1 MFSGRHRQP
10 QPDGHHGGV
19 ATETERSSR
28 RGFPE
33 PAFPLIGRTDE
44 LSRIE
49 ELIAGDGVRLV
60 TLTGPGGVG
69 KTFLAQHAAAALEPL
84 LPDGIVF
91 VSLGSLESAAEVL
104 PAVARSIGLRE
115 AGARTLEA
123 QLIAALAD
131 RSTLIVLDNFE
142 HVADAAT
149 SISELLAACRHVRVL
164 TTSRSSLRIG
174 GEHEVPLPPLA
185 LDEAVE
191 LLVERA
197 RAVAPAFELSRE
209 NECAVSELCR
219 RLDCLPLAIELAAA
233 RAKLLSPEEIL
244 VRAADPLAFL
254 TTGRRDAPERQ
265 RTLRATI
272 DWSYALL
279 DEPERAAFRGLAL
292 FARGCTLEAAARVVD
307 ADVDTLDSLVDK
319 SLVRR
324 TEAAGTTRLGLLET
338 IREFARDELVAKG
351 EWTERAERHASYFLA
366 LAQTLEPE
374 LSSPRALTILERID
388 VEYDNLLAALARLLD
403 EHDARA
409 VELAAASWRLW
420 YLRGRI
426 SEGRRWLGRVL
437 EAPIAASGAA
447 RARAA
452 VGAATL
458 ALHQA
463 DYEAAASLAADALAS
478 ARDGGHD
485 AIACAAV
492 RTLALV
498 ARDQGEHATAR
509 SLARQ
514 AVDEAAA
521 IGDDYQRALALSCL
535 ARVEFFAGANRAS
548 LRLHADAEQLFEE
561 HGNPGELAAERLFL
575 GFCRIAEVDYDGAA
589 PLLEEALENATRLDD
604 RWQTA
609 LALGGLLRV
618 AAARGDVA
626 QAVEHAV
633 DALAIC
639 TAIDERFLAAM
650 CIVGL
655 ADALQPGVRTAR
667 LLGGA
672 DALRMGVGAKWPMLL
687 AKEYRRAIEAAR
699 EALAPDVFAVAFAEG
714 RALTLGGAVQEVEAS
729 RTSSAPDLTA
739 REVEVLRLVARGLT
753 NQQVATELVVSERT
767 VHAHLRSMYKKL
779 DIGSRSAATRYA
791 LEHGLA

>member
-1 MFSGRHRQP
+1 
-10 QPDGHHGGV
+10 V
-19 ATETERSSR
+19 ASR

-33 PAFPLIGRTDE
+33 PALPLVGRTDE
-44 LSRIE
+44 LARIE

-84 LPDGIVF
+84 LPDGVVF
-91 VSLGSLESAAEVL
+91 VALGSLESAAEVL

-115 AGARTLEA
+115 SGARTLEA
-123 QLIAALAD
+123 QLIATLAD
-131 RSTLIVLDNFE
+131 HSTLLVLDNFE
-142 HVADAAT
+142 HVTVAA
-149 SISELLAACRHVRVL
+149 SAVSALLAACPRVRVL
-164 TTSRSSLRIG
+164 TTSRSSLRIA
-174 GEHEVPLPPLA
+174 GEHDVPVPPLA

-197 RAVAPAFELSRE
+197 RAVAPGFELSHE
-209 NECAVSELCR
+209 NEESVIELCR

-233 RAKLLSPEEIL
+233 RAKLLSPAEIL
-244 VRAADPLAFL
+244 ERAASPLAFL
-254 TTGRRDAPERQ
+254 TSGRRDAPERQ

-279 DEPERAAFRGLAL
+279 DERERAAFRGLAV
-292 FARGCTLEAAARVVD
+292 FARGCTLDAASLVAG
-307 ADVDTLDSLVDK
+307 AEVDTLDSLVDK

-324 TEAAGTTRLGLLET
+324 SAPAGATRVDLLET
-338 IREFARDELVAKG
+338 IREFAHDALVDNG
-351 EWTERAERHASYFLA
+351 EWEERTDLHASYFLA
-366 LAQTLEPE
+366 LARTLEPE
-374 LSSPRALTILERID
+374 LSSPRALAILERID
-388 VEYDNLLAALARLLD
+388 AEYDNLLVALARLL
-403 EHDARA
+403 EAGDARA
-409 VELAAASWRLW
+409 VELAATSWRLW

-437 EAPIAASGAA
+437 DAPIGAAGAA

-463 DYEAAASLAADALAS
+463 DYEVAASLAADALAF
-478 ARDGGHD
+478 AREGGHD

-514 AVDEAAA
+514 AVDEAQA

-548 LRLHADAEQLFEE
+548 LRLHAEAEQLFEE
-561 HGNPGELAAERLFL
+561 HGNPAELAAERLFL
-575 GFCRIAEVDYDGAA
+575 GFCRIAESDFDGAG
-589 PLLEEALENATRLDD
+589 PLLEEALENASRLDD

-626 QAVEHAV
+626 QAIDHAS

-699 EALAPDVFAVAFAEG
+699 ESLAPDAFAVAFTEG
-714 RALTLGGAVQEVEAS
+714 RALTLPAALAEVEGS
-729 RTSSAPDLTA
+729 RTPSRPDLTA

-753 NQQVATELVVSERT
+753 NQQVAAELVVSERT

-779 DIGSRSAATRYA
+779 AIGSRSAATRYA
-791 LEHGLA
+791 LEHGLD

>member
-1 MFSGRHRQP
+1 
-10 QPDGHHGGV
+10 
-19 ATETERSSR
+19 
-28 RGFPE
+28 
-33 PAFPLIGRTDE
+33 
-44 LSRIE
+44 
-49 ELIAGDGVRLV
+49 
-60 TLTGPGGVG
+60 
-69 KTFLAQHAAAALEPL
+69 
-84 LPDGIVF
+84 
-91 VSLGSLESAAEVL
+91 
-104 PAVARSIGLRE
+104 
-115 AGARTLEA
+115 
-123 QLIAALAD
+123 
-131 RSTLIVLDNFE
+131 
-142 HVADAAT
+142 
-149 SISELLAACRHVRVL
+149 
-164 TTSRSSLRIG
+164 
-174 GEHEVPLPPLA
+174 
-185 LDEAVE
+185 
-191 LLVERA
+191 
-197 RAVAPAFELSRE
+197 
-209 NECAVSELCR
+209 
-219 RLDCLPLAIELAAA
+219 
-233 RAKLLSPEEIL
+233 
-244 VRAADPLAFL
+244 
-254 TTGRRDAPERQ
+254 
-265 RTLRATI
+265 LRATI

-279 DEPERAAFRGLAL
+279 DERERAAFRGLAV
-292 FARGCTLEAAARVVD
+292 FARGCTLDAATLVAG

-324 TEAAGTTRLGLLET
+324 SVAAGATRVSLLET
-338 IREFARDELVAKG
+338 IREFAHDALVDNEDWDERTDL
-351 EWTERAERHASYFLA
+351 HASYFLA
-366 LAQTLEPE
+366 LARTLEPE
-374 LSSPRALTILERID
+374 LSSPRALAILERID
-388 VEYDNLLAALARLLD
+388 AEYDNLLVALARLLEALD
-403 EHDARA
+403 VRA

-437 EAPIAASGAA
+437 DAPIRAPGAV

-463 DYEAAASLAADALAS
+463 DYEIAASLAADALAF
-478 ARDGGHD
+478 AREGGHD

-514 AVDEAAA
+514 AVDEAKA

-548 LRLHADAEQLFEE
+548 LRLHAEAEQLFEQ

-575 GFCRIAEVDYDGAA
+575 GFCRIAESDFEGAA
-589 PLLEEALENATRLDD
+589 PLLDEALENAARLDD

-626 QAVEHAV
+626 QAIDHAA

-699 EALAPDVFAVAFAEG
+699 ESLAPDAFAVAFTEG
-714 RALTLGGAVQEVEAS
+714 RALTLQGALGEVEGSRRAS
-729 RTSSAPDLTA
+729 KPDLTA
-739 REVEVLRLVARGLT
+739 REVDVLRLVARGLT
-753 NQQVATELVVSERT
+753 NQQVAAELVVSERT

-779 DIGSRSAATRYA
+779 AIGSRSAATRYA
-791 LEHGLA
+791 LEHGLN

>member
-1 MFSGRHRQP
+1 MRTETP
-10 QPDGHHGGV
+10 GGV
-19 ATETERSSR
+19 PRPTLPLVGRVAER
-28 RGFPE
+28 
-33 PAFPLIGRTDE
+33 A
-44 LSRIE
+44 RIE
-49 ELIAGDGVRLV
+49 ELLAGEGVRLV

-69 KTFLAQHAAAALEPL
+69 KTFLAQHVAAALEPL

-91 VSLGSLESAAEVL
+91 VALGSLDSPAEVL

-115 AGARTLEA
+115 SGARTLEA
-123 QLIAALAD
+123 QLSATLAD
-131 RSTLIVLDNFE
+131 RSTLLVLDNFE
-142 HVADAAT
+142 HVADAA
-149 SISELLAACRHVRVL
+149 SSVSALLATCPRVRVL
-164 TTSRSSLRIG
+164 TTSRSSLRIA
-174 GEHEVPLPPLA
+174 GEHDVPVPPLA

-197 RAVAPAFELSRE
+197 RAVAPRFELSGE
-209 NECAVSELCR
+209 NLESVTELCR

-233 RAKLLSPEEIL
+233 RAKLLSPAEIL
-244 VRAADPLAFL
+244 ERAASPLAYL
-254 TTGRRDAPERQ
+254 TSGRRDAPERQ

-279 DEPERAAFRGLAL
+279 DERERAAFRGLAV
-292 FARGCTLEAAARVVD
+292 FARGCTLDAATLVAG

-324 TEAAGTTRLGLLET
+324 SVAAGATRVSLLET
-338 IREFARDELVAKG
+338 IREFAHDALVDNEDWDERTDL
-351 EWTERAERHASYFLA
+351 HASYFLA
-366 LAQTLEPE
+366 LARTLEPE
-374 LSSPRALTILERID
+374 LSSPRALAILERID
-388 VEYDNLLAALARLLD
+388 AEYDNLLVALARLLEARD
-403 EHDARA
+403 VRA

-437 EAPIAASGAA
+437 DAPIRAPGAV

-463 DYEAAASLAADALAS
+463 DYEIAASLAADALAF
-478 ARDGGHD
+478 AREGGHD

-514 AVDEAAA
+514 AVDEAKA

-548 LRLHADAEQLFEE
+548 LRLHAEAEQLFEE

-575 GFCRIAEVDYDGAA
+575 GFCRIAESDFDGAG

-618 AAARGDVA
+618 SAARGDVG
-626 QAVEHAV
+626 QAIDHAS

-699 EALAPDVFAVAFAEG
+699 ESLAPDAFAVAFTEG
-714 RALTLGGAVQEVEAS
+714 RALTLPAALSEVEGS
-729 RTSSAPDLTA
+729 RMSSRPDLTA

-753 NQQVATELVVSERT
+753 NQQVAAELVVSERT

-779 DIGSRSAATRYA
+779 AIGSRSAATRYA
-791 LEHGLA
+791 LEHGLN

>member
-1 MFSGRHRQP
+1 MGF
-10 QPDGHHGGV
+10 V
-19 ATETERSSR
+19 AGR

-33 PAFPLIGRTDE
+33 PALPLVGRTDE

-69 KTFLAQHAAAALEPL
+69 KTFLAQHVAAALEPL

-91 VSLGSLESAAEVL
+91 VALGSLESAAEVL

-115 AGARTLEA
+115 SGARTLEA
-123 QLIAALAD
+123 QLEATLAD
-131 RSTLIVLDNFE
+131 RSTLLLLDNFE
-142 HVADAAT
+142 HVAVAA
-149 SISELLAACRHVRVL
+149 SAVSALLAACPRVRVL
-164 TTSRSSLRIG
+164 TTSRSSLRIA
-174 GEHEVPLPPLA
+174 GEHEVPVPPLA

-197 RAVAPAFELSRE
+197 RAVAPRFELSGE
-209 NECAVSELCR
+209 NLESVTELCR

-233 RAKLLSPEEIL
+233 RAKLLSPAEIL
-244 VRAADPLAFL
+244 ERAASPLAFL
-254 TTGRRDAPERQ
+254 TSGRRDAPERQ

-279 DEPERAAFRGLAL
+279 DERERAAFRGLAV
-292 FARGCTLEAAARVVD
+292 FARGCTLDAATLVAG

-324 TEAAGTTRLGLLET
+324 SVAAGATRVSLLET
-338 IREFARDELVAKG
+338 IREFAHDALVDNEDWDERTDL
-351 EWTERAERHASYFLA
+351 HASYFLA
-366 LAQTLEPE
+366 LARTLEPE
-374 LSSPRALTILERID
+374 LSSPRALAILERID
-388 VEYDNLLAALARLLD
+388 AEYDNLLVALARLLD
-403 EHDARA
+403 ALDVRA

-437 EAPIAASGAA
+437 DAPIRAPGAV

-463 DYEAAASLAADALAS
+463 DYEIAASLAADALAF
-478 ARDGGHD
+478 AREGGHD

-514 AVDEAAA
+514 AVDEAKA

-548 LRLHADAEQLFEE
+548 LRLHAEAEQLFEQ

-575 GFCRIAEVDYDGAA
+575 GFCRIAESDFEGAA
-589 PLLEEALENATRLDD
+589 PLLDEALENAARLDD

-626 QAVEHAV
+626 QAIEHAA

-699 EALAPDVFAVAFAEG
+699 ESLAPDAFAVAFTEG
-714 RALTLGGAVQEVEAS
+714 RALTLQGALGEVEGSRRAS
-729 RTSSAPDLTA
+729 KPDLTA
-739 REVEVLRLVARGLT
+739 REVDVLRLVARGLT
-753 NQQVATELVVSERT
+753 NQQVAAELVVSERT

-779 DIGSRSAATRYA
+779 AIGSRSAATRYA
-791 LEHGLA
+791 LEHGLN

>member
-1 MFSGRHRQP
+1 MGF
-10 QPDGHHGGV
+10 V
-19 ATETERSSR
+19 AGR

-33 PAFPLIGRTDE
+33 PALPLVGRTDE

-91 VSLGSLESAAEVL
+91 VALGSLESAAEVL

-115 AGARTLEA
+115 SGARTLEA
-123 QLIAALAD
+123 QLEATLAD
-131 RSTLIVLDNFE
+131 RSTLLVLDNFE
-142 HVADAAT
+142 HVAVAA
-149 SISELLAACRHVRVL
+149 SAVSALLAACPRVRVL
-164 TTSRSSLRIG
+164 TTSRSSLRIA
-174 GEHEVPLPPLA
+174 GEHEVPVPPLA

-197 RAVAPAFELSRE
+197 RAVAPRFELSGE
-209 NECAVSELCR
+209 NLESVTELCR

-233 RAKLLSPEEIL
+233 RAKLLSPAEIL
-244 VRAADPLAFL
+244 ERAASPLAFL
-254 TTGRRDAPERQ
+254 TSGRRDAPERQ

-279 DEPERAAFRGLAL
+279 DERERAAFRGLAV
-292 FARGCTLEAAARVVD
+292 FARGCTLDAATLVAG

-324 TEAAGTTRLGLLET
+324 SVAAGATRVSLLET
-338 IREFARDELVAKG
+338 IREFAHDALVDNEDWDERTDL
-351 EWTERAERHASYFLA
+351 HASYFLA
-366 LAQTLEPE
+366 LARTLEPE
-374 LSSPRALTILERID
+374 LSSPRALAILERID
-388 VEYDNLLAALARLLD
+388 AEYDNLLVALARLLEALD
-403 EHDARA
+403 VRA

-437 EAPIAASGAA
+437 DAPIRAPGAV

-463 DYEAAASLAADALAS
+463 DYEIAASLAADALAF
-478 ARDGGHD
+478 AREGGHD

-514 AVDEAAA
+514 AVDEAKA

-548 LRLHADAEQLFEE
+548 LRLHAEAEQLFEQ

-575 GFCRIAEVDYDGAA
+575 GFCRIAESDFEGAA
-589 PLLEEALENATRLDD
+589 PLLDEALENAARLDD

-626 QAVEHAV
+626 QAIEHAA

-699 EALAPDVFAVAFAEG
+699 ESLAPDAFAVAFTEG
-714 RALTLGGAVQEVEAS
+714 RALTLQGALGEVEGSRRAS
-729 RTSSAPDLTA
+729 KPDLTA
-739 REVEVLRLVARGLT
+739 REVDVLRLVARGLT
-753 NQQVATELVVSERT
+753 NQQVAAELVVSERT

-779 DIGSRSAATRYA
+779 AIGSRSAATRYA
-791 LEHGLA
+791 LEHGLN

>member
-1 MFSGRHRQP
+1 M
-10 QPDGHHGGV
+10 
-19 ATETERSSR
+19 ATGAERAR
-28 RGFPE
+28 RGGYPE
-33 PAFPLIGRTDE
+33 PAHPLVGRADE
-44 LSRIE
+44 LARIE
-49 ELIAGDGVRLV
+49 ELIAGEGVRLV

-69 KTFLAQHAAAALEPL
+69 KTFLAQHAASALEPL

-91 VSLGSLESAAEVL
+91 VSLGPLESPAEVL

-115 AGARTLEA
+115 SGARTLDA
-123 QLIAALAD
+123 QLIAALVD
-131 RSTLIVLDNFE
+131 RSTLLVLDNFE
-142 HVADAAT
+142 HVAAAAA
-149 SISELLAACRHVRVL
+149 SISELLGACRRVRVL
-164 TTSRSSLRIG
+164 TTSRSSLRIA
-174 GEHEVPLPPLA
+174 GEHEVPVPPLE
-185 LDEAVE
+185 LDEAIE

-197 RAVAPAFELSRE
+197 RAVAPAFELSPE
-209 NECAVSELCR
+209 NESAVSELCR

-233 RAKLLSPEEIL
+233 RAKLLSPAEIL
-244 VRAADPLAFL
+244 LRAADPLAFL

-279 DEPERAAFRGLAL
+279 GERERAAFRGLAV
-292 FARGCTLEAAARVVD
+292 FARGCTLEAASCVVD

-324 TEAAGTTRLGLLET
+324 MDSGGTTRVGLLET
-338 IREFARDELVAKG
+338 IGEFAHDELVETG
-351 EWTERAERHASYFLA
+351 EWAERAERHASFFLA

-388 VEYDNLLAALARLLD
+388 VEYDNLLAALTRLLD
-403 EHDARA
+403 AKDVRA

-420 YLRGRI
+420 YLGGRI

-437 EAPIAASGAA
+437 DAPIGTAGAA
-447 RARAA
+447 RARAT

-463 DYEAAASLAADALAS
+463 DYEAAASLAADALAF
-478 ARDGGHD
+478 AREGGHD
-485 AIACAAV
+485 AIACSAV

-514 AVDEAAA
+514 AVDEARA

-548 LRLHADAEQLFEE
+548 LRLHAEAEQLFEK

-575 GFCRIAEVDYDGAA
+575 GFCRIADADFDDAS

-618 AAARGDVA
+618 AAAQGDVA
-626 QAVEHAV
+626 QAVEHAA

-667 LLGGA
+667 LLGAA

-699 EALAPDVFAVAFAEG
+699 ESLAPDAFAVAFTEG
-714 RALTLGGAVQEVEAS
+714 RALTLAGAVQEVEES

-753 NQQVATELVVSERT
+753 NQQVAAELVVSERT

-779 DIGSRSAATRYA
+779 GIGSRSAATRYA

>member
-1 MFSGRHRQP
+1 
-10 QPDGHHGGV
+10 V
-19 ATETERSSR
+19 AGR

-33 PAFPLIGRTDE
+33 PALPLVGRTDE

-49 ELIAGDGVRLV
+49 ELIAEDGARLV

-91 VSLGSLESAAEVL
+91 VALGSLDSPAEVL

-115 AGARTLEA
+115 SGARTLEA
-123 QLIAALAD
+123 QLSATLAD
-131 RSTLIVLDNFE
+131 RSTLLVLDNFE
-142 HVADAAT
+142 HVADAA
-149 SISELLAACRHVRVL
+149 SSVSALLAACPRVRVL
-164 TTSRSSLRIG
+164 TTSRSSLRIA
-174 GEHEVPLPPLA
+174 GEHDVPVPPLA

-197 RAVAPAFELSRE
+197 HAVAPSFELSRE
-209 NECAVSELCR
+209 NEESVIELCR

-233 RAKLLSPEEIL
+233 RAKLLSPAEIL
-244 VRAADPLAFL
+244 ERAASPLAFL
-254 TTGRRDAPERQ
+254 TSGRRDAPERQ

-279 DEPERAAFRGLAL
+279 DESERAAFRGLAV
-292 FARGCTLEAAARVVD
+292 FARGCTLEAASHVAG
-307 ADVDTLDSLVDK
+307 AHVDTLDSLVDK

-324 TEAAGTTRLGLLET
+324 SAFAGTTRVGLLET
-338 IREFARDELVAKG
+338 IREFAHDALVDNG
-351 EWTERAERHASYFLA
+351 EWEERTDLHASYFLA
-366 LAQTLEPE
+366 LARTLEPE
-374 LSSPRALTILERID
+374 LSSPRALAILERID
-388 VEYDNLLAALARLLD
+388 AEYDNLLVALARLLEAGD
-403 EHDARA
+403 VRA

-437 EAPIAASGAA
+437 EAPIAAAGAV

-463 DYEAAASLAADALAS
+463 DYEVAASLAADALAF
-478 ARDGGHD
+478 AREGGHD

-514 AVDEAAA
+514 AVDEAKA

-548 LRLHADAEQLFEE
+548 LRLHAEAEQLFEE

-575 GFCRIAEVDYDGAA
+575 GFCRIAESDFDGAG

-618 AAARGDVA
+618 SAARGDVG
-626 QAVEHAV
+626 QAIDHAS

-699 EALAPDVFAVAFAEG
+699 ESLAPDAFAVAFTEG
-714 RALTLGGAVQEVEAS
+714 RALTLPAALSEVEGS
-729 RTSSAPDLTA
+729 RMSSRPDLTA

-753 NQQVATELVVSERT
+753 NQQVAAELVVSERT

-779 DIGSRSAATRYA
+779 AIGSRSAATRYA
-791 LEHGLA
+791 LEHGLN

>member
-1 MFSGRHRQP
+1 
-10 QPDGHHGGV
+10 V
-19 ATETERSSR
+19 SSP

-33 PAFPLIGRTDE
+33 PALALVGRADE

-49 ELIAGDGVRLV
+49 ELIAGEGVRLV

-91 VSLGSLESAAEVL
+91 VALGSLESAAEVL

-115 AGARTLEA
+115 SGARTLEA
-123 QLIAALAD
+123 QLVATLAD
-131 RSTLIVLDNFE
+131 RSTLLVLDNFE
-142 HVADAAT
+142 HVAVAA
-149 SISELLAACRHVRVL
+149 SAVSDLLAACPRVRVL
-164 TTSRSSLRIG
+164 TTSRSSLRIA
-174 GEHEVPLPPLA
+174 GEHEVPVPPLA

-197 RAVAPAFELSRE
+197 RAVAPSFELSGE
-209 NECAVSELCR
+209 NEESVTELCR

-233 RAKLLSPEEIL
+233 RAKLLSPAEIL
-244 VRAADPLAFL
+244 ERAASPLAFL
-254 TTGRRDAPERQ
+254 TSGRRDAPERQ

-279 DEPERAAFRGLAL
+279 DARERAAFRGLAV
-292 FARGCTLEAAARVVD
+292 FARGCTLAAATLVAG

-324 TEAAGTTRLGLLET
+324 SVAAGSTRVSLLET
-338 IREFARDELVAKG
+338 IREFAHDALVENGDWDERTDL
-351 EWTERAERHASYFLA
+351 HASYFLE
-366 LAQTLEPE
+366 LARTLEPE
-374 LSSPRALTILERID
+374 LSSPRALAILERID
-388 VEYDNLLAALARLLD
+388 AEYDNLLVALARLLEARD
-403 EHDARA
+403 VRA

-437 EAPIAASGAA
+437 DAPIGAPGSV

-463 DYEAAASLAADALAS
+463 DYEIAASLAADALAF
-478 ARDGGHD
+478 AREGGHD

-514 AVDEAAA
+514 AVDEAKA

-548 LRLHADAEQLFEE
+548 LRLHAEAEQLFEQ

-575 GFCRIAEVDYDGAA
+575 GFCRIAESDFDGAA
-589 PLLEEALENATRLDD
+589 PLFEEALENAARLDD

-626 QAVEHAV
+626 RAIDHAA

-699 EALAPDVFAVAFAEG
+699 ESLAPDAFAVAFTEG
-714 RALTLGGAVQEVEAS
+714 RALTLHAALGEVEAS
-729 RTSSAPDLTA
+729 RRASKPDLTA

-753 NQQVATELVVSERT
+753 NQQVAAELVVSERT

-779 DIGSRSAATRYA
+779 AIGSRSAATRYA
-791 LEHGLA
+791 LEHGLN

>member
-1 MFSGRHRQP
+1 MRF
-10 QPDGHHGGV
+10 V
-19 ATETERSSR
+19 AGR

-33 PAFPLIGRTDE
+33 PALPLVGRADE

-69 KTFLAQHAAAALEPL
+69 KTFLAQHVAAALEPL

-91 VSLGSLESAAEVL
+91 VALGSLESAAEVL

-115 AGARTLEA
+115 SGARTLEA
-123 QLIAALAD
+123 QLEATLAD
-131 RSTLIVLDNFE
+131 RSTLLVLDNFE
-142 HVADAAT
+142 HVAVAA
-149 SISELLAACRHVRVL
+149 SAVSALLAACPRVRVL
-164 TTSRSSLRIG
+164 TTSRSSLRIA
-174 GEHEVPLPPLA
+174 GEHEVPVPPLA

-197 RAVAPAFELSRE
+197 RAVAPRFELSGE
-209 NECAVSELCR
+209 NLESVTELCR

-233 RAKLLSPEEIL
+233 RAKLLSPAEIL
-244 VRAADPLAFL
+244 ERAASPLAFL
-254 TTGRRDAPERQ
+254 TSGRRDAPERQ

-279 DEPERAAFRGLAL
+279 DERERAAFRGLAV
-292 FARGCTLEAAARVVD
+292 FARGCTLDAATLVAG

-324 TEAAGTTRLGLLET
+324 SVAAGATRVSLLET
-338 IREFARDELVAKG
+338 IREFAHDALVDNEDWDERTDL
-351 EWTERAERHASYFLA
+351 HASYFLA
-366 LAQTLEPE
+366 LARTLEPE
-374 LSSPRALTILERID
+374 LSSPRALGILERID
-388 VEYDNLLAALARLLD
+388 AEYDNLLVALARLLEARD
-403 EHDARA
+403 VRA

-426 SEGRRWLGRVL
+426 SDGRRWLGRVL
-437 EAPIAASGAA
+437 DAPIGAPGA
-447 RARAA
+447 VRARAA

-463 DYEAAASLAADALAS
+463 DYEIAASLAADALAF
-478 ARDGGHD
+478 AREGGHD

-514 AVDEAAA
+514 AVDEAKA

-548 LRLHADAEQLFEE
+548 LRLHAEAEQLFEQ

-575 GFCRIAEVDYDGAA
+575 GFCRIAESDFEGAA
-589 PLLEEALENATRLDD
+589 PLFDEALENAARLDD

-626 QAVEHAV
+626 QAIEHAA

-699 EALAPDVFAVAFAEG
+699 ESLAPDAFAVAFTEG
-714 RALTLGGAVQEVEAS
+714 RALTLQGALGEVEGSRRAS
-729 RTSSAPDLTA
+729 KPDLTA
-739 REVEVLRLVARGLT
+739 REVDVLRLVARGLT
-753 NQQVATELVVSERT
+753 NQQVAAELVVSERT

-779 DIGSRSAATRYA
+779 AIGSRSAATRYA
-791 LEHGLA
+791 LEHGLN

>member
-1 MFSGRHRQP
+1 
-10 QPDGHHGGV
+10 V
-19 ATETERSSR
+19 ASR

-33 PAFPLIGRTDE
+33 PALPLVGRTDE

-49 ELIAGDGVRLV
+49 ELIAGDGARLV

-91 VSLGSLESAAEVL
+91 VALGSLDSPADVL

-115 AGARTLEA
+115 SGARTLEA
-123 QLIAALAD
+123 QLGAALAD
-131 RSTLIVLDNFE
+131 RDTLLVLDNFE
-142 HVADAAT
+142 HVTDAAA
-149 SISELLAACRHVRVL
+149 SISALLAACPRLRVL
-164 TTSRSSLRIG
+164 ATSRSSLRIA
-174 GEHEVPLPPLA
+174 GEHEVPVPPLA
-185 LDEAVE
+185 LDESVE

-197 RAVAPAFELSRE
+197 RAVAPGFELSGE
-209 NECAVSELCR
+209 NEAAVIELCR
-219 RLDCLPLAIELAAA
+219 RLDGLPLAIELAAA
-233 RAKLLSPEEIL
+233 RARLLSPAEIL
-244 VRAADPLAFL
+244 ERAASPLAFL
-254 TTGRRDAPERQ
+254 TSGRRDAPERQ

-279 DEPERAAFRGLAL
+279 DERERSAFRGLAV
-292 FARGCTLEAAARVVD
+292 FARGCTLEAAARVAD

-319 SLVRR
+319 SLLRR
-324 TEAAGTTRLGLLET
+324 SAAAGTTRVILLET
-338 IREFARDELVAKG
+338 IREFAQDELVETG
-351 EWTERAERHASYFLA
+351 EWRERTDLHASYFLA

-374 LSSPRALTILERID
+374 LSSPRAFGALERID
-388 VEYDNLLAALARLLD
+388 AEYDNLLAALARLLD
-403 EHDARA
+403 LRDARA

-437 EAPIAASGAA
+437 DAPIGAAGSA

-463 DYEAAASLAADALAS
+463 DYEVAASLAADALAF
-478 ARDGGHD
+478 AREGGYD

-514 AVDEAAA
+514 AVDEAKA
-521 IGDDYQRALALSCL
+521 IGDDYQLALALSCL

-548 LRLHADAEQLFEE
+548 SRLHAEAERLFER

-575 GFCRIAEVDYDGAA
+575 GFCRIADSDFDAAA
-589 PLLEEALENATRLDD
+589 PLLEEAFENATRLDD

-618 AAARGDVA
+618 AAAHGDVA
-626 QAVEHAV
+626 RAVDRAV

-639 TAIDERFLAAM
+639 IAIDERFLAAM

-672 DALRMGVGAKWPMLL
+672 DAMRMGVGAKWPMLL

-699 EALAPDVFAVAFAEG
+699 EVLAPDAFAVAFAEG
-714 RALTLGGAVQEVEAS
+714 RALTLAAALAEVEAS
-729 RTSSAPDLTA
+729 RRSSAAGLTA

-753 NQQVATELVVSERT
+753 NQQVAAELVVSERT
-767 VHAHLRSMYKKL
+767 VHAHLRSLYRKL
-779 DIGSRSAATRYA
+779 AIGSRSAATRYA
-791 LEHGLA
+791 LEHGLV

>member
-1 MFSGRHRQP
+1 
-10 QPDGHHGGV
+10 V
-19 ATETERSSR
+19 SSP

-33 PAFPLIGRTDE
+33 PALALVGRADE

-49 ELIAGDGVRLV
+49 ELIAGEGVRLV

-91 VSLGSLESAAEVL
+91 VALGSLESAAEVL

-115 AGARTLEA
+115 SGARTLEA
-123 QLIAALAD
+123 QLVATLAD
-131 RSTLIVLDNFE
+131 RSTLLVLDNFE
-142 HVADAAT
+142 HVAVAA
-149 SISELLAACRHVRVL
+149 SAVSDLLAACPRVRVL
-164 TTSRSSLRIG
+164 TTSRSSLRIA
-174 GEHEVPLPPLA
+174 GEHELPVPPLA

-197 RAVAPAFELSRE
+197 RAVAPSFELSGE
-209 NECAVSELCR
+209 NEESVTELCR

-233 RAKLLSPEEIL
+233 RAKLLSPAEIL
-244 VRAADPLAFL
+244 ERAASPLAFL
-254 TTGRRDAPERQ
+254 TSGRRDAPERQ

-279 DEPERAAFRGLAL
+279 DARERAAFRGLAV
-292 FARGCTLEAAARVVD
+292 FARGCTLAAATLVAG

-324 TEAAGTTRLGLLET
+324 SVAAGATRVSLLET
-338 IREFARDELVAKG
+338 IREFAHDALVENGDWDERTDL
-351 EWTERAERHASYFLA
+351 HASYFLE
-366 LAQTLEPE
+366 LARTLEPE
-374 LSSPRALTILERID
+374 LSSPRALAILERID
-388 VEYDNLLAALARLLD
+388 AEYDNLLVALARLLEARD
-403 EHDARA
+403 VRA

-437 EAPIAASGAA
+437 DAPIGAPGSV

-463 DYEAAASLAADALAS
+463 DYEIAASLAADALAF
-478 ARDGGHD
+478 AREGGHD

-514 AVDEAAA
+514 AVDEAKA

-548 LRLHADAEQLFEE
+548 LRLHAEAEQLFEQ

-575 GFCRIAEVDYDGAA
+575 GFCRIAESDFDGAA
-589 PLLEEALENATRLDD
+589 PLFEEALENAARLDD

-626 QAVEHAV
+626 RAIDHAA

-699 EALAPDVFAVAFAEG
+699 ESLAPDAFAVAFTEG
-714 RALTLGGAVQEVEAS
+714 RALTLHAALGEVEAS
-729 RTSSAPDLTA
+729 RRASKPDLTA

-753 NQQVATELVVSERT
+753 NQQVAAELVVSERT

-779 DIGSRSAATRYA
+779 AIGSRSAATRYA
-791 LEHGLA
+791 LEHGLN

>member
-1 MFSGRHRQP
+1 MGF
-10 QPDGHHGGV
+10 V
-19 ATETERSSR
+19 AGR

-33 PAFPLIGRTDE
+33 PALPLVGRTDE

-69 KTFLAQHAAAALEPL
+69 KTFLAQHVAAALEPL

-91 VSLGSLESAAEVL
+91 VALGSLESAAEVL

-115 AGARTLEA
+115 SGARTLEA
-123 QLIAALAD
+123 QLEATLAD
-131 RSTLIVLDNFE
+131 RSTLLVLDNFE
-142 HVADAAT
+142 HVAVAA
-149 SISELLAACRHVRVL
+149 SAVSALLAACPRVRVL
-164 TTSRSSLRIG
+164 TTSRSSLRIA
-174 GEHEVPLPPLA
+174 GEHEVPVPPLA

-197 RAVAPAFELSRE
+197 RAVAPRFELSGE
-209 NECAVSELCR
+209 NLESVTELCR

-233 RAKLLSPEEIL
+233 RAKLLSPAEIL
-244 VRAADPLAFL
+244 ERAASPLAFL
-254 TTGRRDAPERQ
+254 TSGRRDAPERQ

-279 DEPERAAFRGLAL
+279 DERERAAFRGLAV
-292 FARGCTLEAAARVVD
+292 FARGCTLDAATLVAG

-324 TEAAGTTRLGLLET
+324 SVAAGATRVSLLET
-338 IREFARDELVAKG
+338 IREFAHDALVDNEDWDERTDL
-351 EWTERAERHASYFLA
+351 HASYFLA
-366 LAQTLEPE
+366 LARTLEPE
-374 LSSPRALTILERID
+374 LSSPRALAILERID
-388 VEYDNLLAALARLLD
+388 AEYDNLLVALARLLEALD
-403 EHDARA
+403 VRA

-437 EAPIAASGAA
+437 DAPIRAPGAV

-463 DYEAAASLAADALAS
+463 DYEIAASLAADALAF
-478 ARDGGHD
+478 AREGGHD

-514 AVDEAAA
+514 AVDEAKA

-548 LRLHADAEQLFEE
+548 LRLHAEAEQLFEQ

-575 GFCRIAEVDYDGAA
+575 GFCRIAESDFEGAA
-589 PLLEEALENATRLDD
+589 PLLDEALENAARLDD

-626 QAVEHAV
+626 QAIEHAA

-699 EALAPDVFAVAFAEG
+699 ESLAPDAFAVAFTEG
-714 RALTLGGAVQEVEAS
+714 RALTLQGALGEVEGSRWAS
-729 RTSSAPDLTA
+729 KPDLTA
-739 REVEVLRLVARGLT
+739 REVDVLRLVARGLT
-753 NQQVATELVVSERT
+753 NQQVAAELVVSERT

-779 DIGSRSAATRYA
+779 AIGSRSAATRYA
-791 LEHGLA
+791 LEHGLN